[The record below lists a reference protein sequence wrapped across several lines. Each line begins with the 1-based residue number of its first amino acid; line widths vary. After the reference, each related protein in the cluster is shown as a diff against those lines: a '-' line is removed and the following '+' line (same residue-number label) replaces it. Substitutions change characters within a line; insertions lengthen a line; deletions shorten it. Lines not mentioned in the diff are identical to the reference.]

1 LESQNPLEDG
11 LYVTATP
18 IGNARDISLR
28 ALDALRRCD
37 AILAE
42 DTRNTAKLLAIHQI
56 SRPLIV
62 YNDHNARRM
71 RPQLLGRLA
80 KGERLA
86 LVSDAGTPLVS
97 DPGYK
102 LVREAIAA
110 GAKIHVLP
118 GASAAIAALVVS
130 GLPPDRFSFIGFL
143 PATRH
148 ARRAALEDMKAI
160 PSTLVFFE
168 APQRLRETLED
179 MLSVLGD
186 REAAVARELTKLHE
200 DIRRGKLHELI
211 LYYENDAPR
220 GEVTV
225 VLGPPEATEAD
236 FGKAD
241 RLLEKAMA
249 FMPVRAAVDLVGE
262 ALDMPRKTIYA
273 RALIQKQ
280 NDGHGV

>member
-1 LESQNPLEDG
+1 MEDG

-28 ALDALRRCD
+28 ALDVLRRCD

-42 DTRNTAKLLAIHQI
+42 DTRNTAKLLAIHEI

-62 YNDHNARRM
+62 YNDHNAERI
-71 RPQLLGRLA
+71 RPRLLDRLG

-102 LVREAIAA
+102 LVREAVAA
-110 GAKIHVLP
+110 GAKIHVVP

-143 PATRH
+143 PAARH
-148 ARRAALEDMKAI
+148 ARRAALEAMKTI

-168 APQRLRETLED
+168 APQRLGETLED

-200 DIRRGKLHELI
+200 DIRRGKLHELVVC
-211 LYYENDAPR
+211 YKNDAPR

-225 VLGPPEATEAD
+225 VLGPPEVTEAD

-249 FMPVRAAVDLVGE
+249 FMPVRSAVDLVGE

-273 RALIQKQ
+273 RALLQKQ
-280 NDGHGV
+280 NESHDV